1 MFGFR
6 HWQMMHLLVAQSGA
20 GYLDGLEHED
30 SPFNAIGDAG
40 LGNVDELAKFENC
53 PLLRPRAI
61 AFMGGQVPSGG
72 RDVLEAGLSGPERTS
87 LLWVYEGLNQYVGL
101 LLATRAGFSDAAYA
115 RDNLASCAAAMAFSP
130 GSSVRLRSSTPPPR
144 TGSFGRWTTVRD
156 RCAGVKDYLRRESAD
171 LARSRRDHPRA
182 GGGSARSTI
191 SSVPLRPARYRS
203 DRRHVHARGRRGRSG
218 GRSGKCDWHAVIES
232 RVYAVNA
239 AAPTRG
245 FDASGWRLIYNA
257 LPNADKFIPPLA
269 SPQGVQ
275 MFTIGALV
283 RNDGTIDDVVA
294 GSPAYEAGLGPHMS
308 IVSVNG
314 RSFIAR

>member
-1 MFGFR
+1 
-6 HWQMMHLLVAQSGA
+6 
-20 GYLDGLEHED
+20 
-30 SPFNAIGDAG
+30 
-40 LGNVDELAKFENC
+40 
-53 PLLRPRAI
+53 LRRSQDYYVERALI
-61 AFMGGQVPSGG
+61 W
-72 RDVLEAGLSGPERTS
+72 LEADAIIRE
-87 LLWVYEGLNQYVGL
+87 
-101 LLATRAGFSDAAYA
+101 RAGAA
-115 RDNLASCAAAMAFSP
+115 
-130 GSSVRLRSSTPPPR
+130 
-144 TGSFGRWTTVRD
+144 
-156 RCAGVKDYLRRESAD
+156 
-171 LARSRRDHPRA
+171 LARRFP
-182 GGGSARSTI
+182 
-191 SSVPLRPARYRS
+191 PCLLRPARYRS

-218 GRSGKCDWHAVIES
+218 GRSAVRHAVIES